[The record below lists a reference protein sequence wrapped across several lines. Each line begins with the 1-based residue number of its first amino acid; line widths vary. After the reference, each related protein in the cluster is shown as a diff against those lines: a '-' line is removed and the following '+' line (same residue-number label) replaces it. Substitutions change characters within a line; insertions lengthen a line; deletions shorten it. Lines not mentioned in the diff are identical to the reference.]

1 MKLDIAELRR
11 LAEAATPSPWTVR
24 ETVIN
29 GTGYGGHWVEPGC
42 VGGIQITGS
51 GGAVSFTD
59 RVFDRQPHDD
69 NEANAR
75 FVAAWRN
82 AALDLL
88 DRLASAEAALWV
100 FAEAADEASM
110 EKRKDIPFPFV
121 VSVICEGLCAAIE
134 HFAAQV

>member
-29 GTGYGGHWVEPGC
+29 GTCYGAHWVESGC
-42 VGGIQITGS
+42 VDGIQITGS
-51 GGAVSFTD
+51 GGATSFTD

-88 DRLASAEAALWV
+88 DRLASAEAALREI
-100 FAEAADEASM
+100 EAHQFQLAHLWCNMDNA
-110 EKRKDIPFPFV
+110 KLAR
-121 VSVICEGLCAAIE
+121 E
-134 HFAAQV
+134 HFEAHIRPEKST